1 MEKSE
6 DSVGEVKDKT
16 DVYALA
22 MVKHLRMVKHHERLL
37 SQIKKI
43 AFMNSPQGWTQANL
57 ASATEHAHP
66 GERFRSGSIS
76 SARMNLMWESLLKY
90 EHKDTLSVI
99 CK

>member
-6 DSVGEVKDKT
+6 DSAGQVKDKT

-66 GERFRSGSIS
+66 GELLQVS
-76 SARMNLMWESLLKY
+76 SQEVFLLL
-90 EHKDTLSVI
+90 E
-99 CK
+99 